1 MSPSA
6 CKSEFR
12 ATNKIKT
19 AYKIKCLFV
28 VGDVADPK
36 LPNIVVSEKSFTRL
50 NSWLRSFDIV
60 VEEINYKEISKQG
73 GLLRC
78 STLPL
83 IRE

>member
-1 MSPSA
+1 MS
-6 CKSEFR
+6 EM
-12 ATNKIKT
+12 
-19 AYKIKCLFV
+19 KCNFLSI
-28 VGDVADPK
+28 DT
-36 LPNIVVSEKSFTRL
+36 NIVVSEKSFTKL
-50 NSWLRSFDIV
+50 NSWLRGFDIF